1 MKAISSLLFVISIT
15 LSFLVQADIDA
26 VEAQL
31 LDEVKHANKVYQKQ
45 TKKIANERRQL
56 LKQLASQEQQL
67 KTLSVEEQLITRS
80 KDEQNLSVEKLQQ
93 RLQTWQQQQNYI
105 EHLFASIDAVTPVT
119 SVTELSELIN
129 EQASISTFTPISI
142 ALENGQ
148 INSGQLLTIGPAHIY
163 ISDDKTQ
170 GGLVSKVGQQW
181 QLALGYNET
190 QLDQLQAFTQ
200 QKNGLLALDTT
211 NNRSVVLSQNKES
224 ISDHLQKGGIWVVPI
239 LGFALLAFIISV
251 LKATSLIRLP
261 ALSFMSNKNMG
272 VHQKKLFDISQQFKN
287 QERDDLLLDQLTQTK
302 RKIERGLSTI
312 AVTASIAPL
321 LGLLG
326 TVSGMIQTFKL
337 MTLFG
342 AGDANAVS
350 GGISESLVTTELGLI
365 VAIPSLVVH
374 AIMSRRCHHY
384 MAGLESYAV
393 KVSHSSQIP
402 EHNSEYT
409 AEQNIQNKS
418 SIVHEVNN
426 VA

>member
-1 MKAISSLLFVISIT
+1 MKAISSLLFVTSLT
-15 LSFLVQADIDA
+15 LSLFAQADIKA

-31 LDEVKHANKVYQKQ
+31 LGEVKQANKVYQQ
-45 TKKIANERRQL
+45 HTQKIANERRQL
-56 LKQLASQEQQL
+56 LKKLASQEQAL
-67 KTLSVEEQLITRS
+67 KNLSVEEALITRS

-93 RLQTWQQQQNYI
+93 RLKAWQQQQNYI
-105 EHLFASIDAVTPVT
+105 EHLFASIEAPTPISTVQQF
-119 SVTELSELIN
+119 SELIN
-129 EQASISTFTPISI
+129 EQTGINTFTPISI

-148 INSGQLLTIGPAHIY
+148 INSGKLLTIGPAHIY
-163 ISDDKTQ
+163 ISDDQSQ

-181 QLALGYNET
+181 QLALAYSAP
-190 QLDQLQAFTQ
+190 QLAQLQAFTQ
-200 QKNGLLALDTT
+200 NKQGLLALDTT

-224 ISDHLQKGGIWVVPI
+224 ISDHLKKGGIWVIPI
-239 LGFALLAFIISV
+239 LAFALLAFIIAV
-251 LKATSLIRLP
+251 LKAASLIRLP
-261 ALSFMSNKNMG
+261 ALNLLSTKKMG
-272 VHQKKLFDISQQFKN
+272 IHQQKLFDISQQYQH

-302 RKIERGLSTI
+302 IKIEKGLSTI
-312 AVTASIAPL
+312 AVTAAIAPL

-365 VAIPSLVVH
+365 VAIPALVVH

-384 MAGLESYAV
+384 MASLESYAV
-393 KVSHSSQIP
+393 KISHSSQIADSASDHSSTQSQQQKP
-402 EHNSEYT
+402 
-409 AEQNIQNKS
+409 